1 MQLSDFTEL
10 ASKNAVSLGSQSV
23 AFVPPALPPDWL
35 PGPEI
40 LLLLSQADQAVGRL
54 AGSGQTMANP
64 HLLIRPYAR
73 REAVLSSRIE
83 GTQSEYED
91 AVLFEVEPSQS
102 KAPDANEVKNYID
115 ALEYGLS
122 RVNDLPLSRRLFCE
136 MHERLLASGR
146 GQNRSPGQFRRN
158 QVWIGAEGMAIDAAR
173 YVPPPIPQMKRCFDQ
188 LEKYLND
195 KPRLPTLIRLALVH
209 YQIEAIHPF
218 EDGNGRIGRL
228 LIVLMLCKDGI
239 LPLPLLYLSAYFE
252 KNRQTY
258 YDLLLA
264 VSTRNAWDEWVSF
277 FLTGVITQANDG
289 IQRAT
294 KLATLRDQY
303 HATLHGVR
311 SSSLLLQLVDRLF
324 EQPAITAPIASDFLS
339 VSHTSA
345 MKYLRILESHGI
357 AVEVT
362 GNTRDKMFVAR
373 EIIRTTNAPIE
384 SL

>member
-1 MQLSDFTEL
+1 MQLSDFSKL
-10 ASKNAVSLGSQSV
+10 ASKNAVSLGSQGY
-23 AFVPPALPPDWL
+23 AFVPPALPPDWQ

-83 GTQSEYED
+83 GTRSEYED
-91 AVLFEVEPSQS
+91 AVLFEVEPSQT
-102 KAPDANEVKNYID
+102 KAPDAHEVQNYID

-122 RVNDLPLSRRLFCE
+122 RVHDLPLSRRLLCE
-136 MHERLLASGR
+136 MHQRLLASGR

-158 QVWIGAEGMAIDAAR
+158 QVWIGAEGMAINAAR
-173 YVPPPIPQMKRCFDQ
+173 YVPPPVPQMNRCFDQ
-188 LEKYLND
+188 LEHYLNAP
-195 KPRLPTLIRLALVH
+195 PRLPMLIRLALVH

-228 LIVLMLCKDGI
+228 LIVLMLCKEGV

-252 KNRQTY
+252 QNRQAY

-264 VSTRNAWDEWVSF
+264 VSTRNAWDEWVSY
-277 FLTGVITQANDG
+277 FLTGVISQANDG
-289 IQRAT
+289 IQRAS

-311 SSSLLLQLVDRLF
+311 SSSLLLRLVDKLF
-324 EQPAITAPIASDFLS
+324 EQPATTAPIAAAFLG
-339 VSHTSA
+339 VTHTSA
-345 MKYLRILESHGI
+345 MKYLRVLENHGI
-357 AVEVT
+357 AVEIT
-362 GNTRDKMFVAR
+362 GNPRDKMFVAKD
-373 EIIRTTNAPIE
+373 IIRTTNAPLE

>member
-1 MQLSDFTEL
+1 MQHSDFTEL
-10 ASKNAVSLGSQSV
+10 AAKNTVSLGSQGV
-23 AFVPPALPPDWL
+23 AFVPPPLPPDWQ

-83 GTQSEYED
+83 GTRSEYED
-91 AVLFEVEPSQS
+91 AVLYEVEPSRSQ
-102 KAPDANEVKNYID
+102 APDADEVKNYID
-115 ALEYGLS
+115 ALAYGLS
-122 RVNDLPLSRRLFCE
+122 RVTDLPLSRRLFCE

-146 GQNRSPGQFRRN
+146 GQNRSPGALRRN
-158 QVWIGAEGMAIDAAR
+158 QVWIGAEGMPIDGAR
-173 YVPPPIPQMKRCFDQ
+173 YVPPPVPQMKRCFDQ
-188 LEKYLND
+188 LEKYLNQP
-195 KPRLPTLIRLALVH
+195 PRLPALIRLALVH

-228 LIVLMLCKDGI
+228 LIVLMLCKEGI
-239 LPLPLLYLSAYFE
+239 LPQPLLYLSAYFE

-264 VSTRNAWDEWVSF
+264 VSTRNAWNEWVSF

-289 IQRAT
+289 IERAT

-303 HATLHGVR
+303 HAALHGVR
-311 SSSLLLQLVDRLF
+311 SSSLLLQLVDKLF
-324 EQPAITAPIASDFLS
+324 EQPATTAPIASAFLG
-339 VSHTSA
+339 VTHTSA
-345 MKYLRILESHGI
+345 MKYLRILEAHGI
-357 AVEVT
+357 ATEVT
-362 GNTRDKMFVAR
+362 GSPRDKMFVAKD
-373 EIIRTTNAPIE
+373 IIRTTNA
-384 SL
+384 SLETL